1 MKGRFLIPFLLL
13 FCNTVKAD
21 NRDSLFVYSLPDSV
35 KAIQFVTTFTIGES
49 LKKKH
54 TLAGISTHQVQF
66 YFDNYYKTKKIR
78 FHPIGTARRVV
89 SGEGVYKD
97 LKYGYYNFAYQ
108 WQENTAYQLMISM
121 ASDSASGTTLYSG
134 YVFLPELKKWK
145 LIGTYQF
152 TGYTPSIIK
161 PAAFLK
167 TGKKFNSNVQYSNT
181 WVQRGNGSWKNLGG
195 ADIISPQISLTGHA
209 DSVIQH
215 QKDISDIESAIKT
228 GKTDVHQNELSVYY
242 VIMQQGSGKQVAL
255 TDTVTVHYKG
265 SLFSDGSVFDQTK
278 EKPAR
283 YPLQRLIRGWQIG
296 VPLLKVG
303 GKIKLVIPSDLAY
316 SIRTRSAKIPPNSIL
331 VFEIEV
337 LDARS
342 PEK

>member
-1 MKGRFLIPFLLL
+1 MVI
-13 FCNTVKAD
+13 A
-21 NRDSLFVYSLPDSV
+21 
-35 KAIQFVTTFTIGES
+35 
-49 LKKKH
+49 
-54 TLAGISTHQVQF
+54 
-66 YFDNYYKTKKIR
+66 
-78 FHPIGTARRVV
+78 
-89 SGEGVYKD
+89 
-97 LKYGYYNFAYQ
+97 NFAYQ
-108 WQENTAYQLMISM
+108 WQKNTAYQLLISM

-181 WVQRGNGSWKNLGG
+181 WVQRGNGPRKILGCRYYFS
-195 ADIISPQISLTGHA
+195 ADQLMGHA
-209 DSVIQH
+209 DSVIQR
-215 QKDISDIESAIKT
+215 QKDISDIESSIKN

-242 VIMQQGSGKQVAL
+242 VMMQQGSGKQVAL

-283 YPLQRLIRGWQIG
+283 FPYKG
-296 VPLLKVG
+296 
-303 GKIKLVIPSDLAY
+303 
-316 SIRTRSAKIPPNSIL
+316 
-331 VFEIEV
+331 
-337 LDARS
+337 
-342 PEK
+342 